1 MINESQAIECLVLR
15 RWDYGEKDQIISLLS
30 REKGRIQGIAKGAKA
45 SLKRFG
51 PALDLFSWIRV
62 QIKER
67 KNSSLLFIEQAQVI
81 SNFPKLR
88 QDYASI
94 LIASGLLDLSHALFK
109 EGVSEEGAFQN
120 LLESLTQLENNGAKR
135 RVFWSFLIKSL
146 ELLGWGLH
154 LNQCKECKRSLKDQS
169 CLFDAEHGLVF
180 CENCKLNSPR
190 LYALSRTLTSWM
202 RDTHQDCLFTSQDEA
217 LMQEL
222 LEKYCQQH
230 LHLEPDWNRFL
241 KI

>member
-1 MINESQAIECLVLR
+1 MINESQALECLVLR

-51 PALDLFSWIRV
+51 PALDLFSWIKV

-67 KNSSLLFIEQAQVI
+67 KNSSLMFIEQAQVI

-94 LIASGLLDLSHALFK
+94 LIASGLLDLSHSLFK
-109 EGVSEEGAFQN
+109 EGTNEEGAFLH
-120 LLESLTQLENNGAKR
+120 LLECLHQLEAEGAKR
-135 RVFWSFLIKSL
+135 RIFWSFLIKNL
-146 ELLGWGLH
+146 DLLGWGLH
-154 LNQCKECKRSLKDQS
+154 LNHCKTCGKSLQDLR
-169 CLFDAEHGLVF
+169 CLFDVEHGIVF
-180 CENCKLNSPR
+180 CEDCNLNTPR
-190 LYALSRTLTSWM
+190 LYALSVGLSSWM
-202 RDTHQDCLFTSQDEA
+202 RDPSQDCLFSSQEEI

-222 LEKYCQQH
+222 LERYCQQH